1 MKIIIDT
8 EKSTLVVEAN
18 QETLQFGLYSDIAF
32 KWISDF
38 WLKVGWNQKYPYTFS
53 WLGRPI
59 IQIPEDIVRMQEVIY
74 ALKPS
79 VIIETGVAH
88 GGSLMLSAGLCKI
101 IGRGRVIGIDIEIKP
116 HNRQA
121 IENHPLSSF
130 ITLIEGSSTSDDVL
144 RETREHITTEDTVMV
159 ILDSCHSA
167 EHVIKELNTYAQFVT
182 LGSYIVATDGSMM
195 NLHDVPRADPNWITD
210 NPVTAINEFL
220 ASNSDFRLVEP
231 PILFNESTLDFKITH
246 WPQAWLQRIA

>member
-1 MKIIIDT
+1 LKITIDT

-18 QETLQFGLYSDIAF
+18 QETLQFRLYSDIAF

-59 IQIPEDIVRMQEVIY
+59 VQIPEDIVRMQEVIY
-74 ALKPS
+74 GLKPS
-79 VIIETGVAH
+79 LIIETGVAH

-101 IGRGRVIGIDIEIKP
+101 FGRGRVIGIDIEIKP

-144 RETREHITTEDTVMV
+144 REAREHITIEDTVMV

-167 EHVIKELNTYAQFVT
+167 EHVIKELNSYAQFVT

-195 NLHDVPRADPNWITD
+195 NLHDVPRAGPNWITD
-210 NPVTAINEFL
+210 NPVTAIHEFL

-231 PILFNESTLDFKITH
+231 PFLFNESALDFKITH
-246 WPQAWLQRIA
+246 WPQAWLQRVA